1 MKFAKMFSIILFL
14 AATVYPQV
22 IDTTLFNGLDYRN
35 IGPFRGGRSCAVA
48 GDPSNR
54 SLFYFGA
61 TGGGVWK
68 SENAGTTWKNISDK
82 FFGGSIGAIAV
93 SAWDP
98 NVIYVG
104 TGEETV
110 RGNVSSGNGMWKSDD
125 AGKTWKHV
133 GLEDS
138 RHITR
143 IVIDPKNPD
152 LVYAACLGH
161 LWGHSSERG
170 VYRSKD
176 GGKTWQR
183 ILFAN
188 DQAGA
193 IDLTM
198 DPTNPRVLF
207 ASTWRVIRT
216 PYSLESGGEGSAL
229 WKSTDG
235 GDTWKN
241 ISNNKGMPKGTV
253 GIIGVTV
260 SKADPQRIYAIVEA
274 NEGGVF
280 RSDDGG
286 ETWIKINEDRNLRQR
301 AWYYSRIYAD
311 PKDKDKV
318 YVLNVGFWRSK
329 DGGKSFEV
337 IGTPHG
343 DHHDLWINPDNT
355 EIMIIGD
362 DGGAQITVDGGKS
375 WSTYYNQPT
384 AQFYR
389 VTTDDY
395 FPYRIYGAQQD
406 NSTVRILH
414 RTDEGSISE
423 KDWEPTAGFE
433 SGWVAPDPKDN
444 DIVYGGNYGGFIG
457 MLNHRTSERRVV
469 NVWPDSP
476 IGHGDKDMKY
486 RFQWN
491 FPLVYSKHHPNTL
504 YAAGNVLFKTT
515 NGGQTWQ
522 AISGD
527 LTRNDTTKQQSTGGP
542 ITKDNTGVEY
552 YCTIFTLAES
562 PLKEGIIW
570 TGSDDGLI
578 YVTTNGGKNWQ
589 NVTPPKNL
597 LPEWAQINS
606 IEANPFNES
615 GLYVAATHYKSDD
628 YKPYLLKTNDFG
640 KTWKKIVNGISDK
653 HFTRV
658 IRADYKRKGLLFAGT
673 EEGMYV
679 SFNDGENWQTFQ
691 QNLPIVPITDL
702 AIKNEDLIV
711 ATQGRSFWIMDDFS
725 PLRQLNSAIDNKNFW
740 LYQPRPTYRMGGSSF
755 RDGLTSGKNLQSG
768 VILDYYFKEMPDSG
782 SVELKICES
791 DGKLIKSYKPKAK
804 ERNEKLPIKKGLNRF
819 TWNMRYPDAE
829 KFDGIILW
837 GSEGLTGPPA
847 VPGDYK
853 AVLINGKDSVIVP
866 FTIVKDPRS
875 SSSQQ
880 DLKEQFDFTIS
891 VRDKLTETHR
901 AIKQIRNIRKQ
912 LKDINERTKDL
923 KNTVEVKKISDE
935 IDRKITSIEETLYQT
950 KNKSPQ
956 DPLNYPIRLN
966 DKLAGLSANV
976 KAGSFKPTDQ
986 AVAVKNELVGK
997 IDAEL
1002 NKMKDVIDND
1012 IPKFNKLVE
1021 DVKVPAVILMKENDK
1036 K

>member
-1 MKFAKMFSIILFL
+1 MKISKMLLINLFL
-14 AATVYPQV
+14 ATTIYSQV
-22 IDTTLFNGLDYRN
+22 IDTSYFSGLDYRN
-35 IGPFRGGRSCAVA
+35 IGPFRGGRSCAVV
-48 GDPSNR
+48 GVPSNQ

-82 FFGGSIGAIAV
+82 FFGGSIGSIAV
-93 SAWDP
+93 SSWDP
-98 NVIYVG
+98 NIIYVG

-125 AGKTWKHV
+125 AGKTWKPV

-161 LWGHSSERG
+161 LWGPSSERG

-198 DPTNPRVLF
+198 DPTNPRILF

-241 ISNNKGMPKGTV
+241 ISNNKGMPKGTI
-253 GIIGVTV
+253 GIIGVAV
-260 SKADPQRIYAIVEA
+260 SKADPQRVYAIVEA

-280 RSDDGG
+280 RSDNGG
-286 ETWIKINEDRNLRQR
+286 ETWTKINEDRNLRQR

-329 DGGKSFEV
+329 DGGKSFED

-355 EIMIIGD
+355 DIMIIAD

-389 VTTDDY
+389 VTTDDH

-414 RTDEGSISE
+414 RTDGGSIGE

-433 SGWVAPDPKDN
+433 SGWVTPDPKDN

-457 MLNHRTSERRVV
+457 MLDHRTHERRTV
-469 NVWPDSP
+469 NVWPDNP

-491 FPLVYSKHHPNTL
+491 FPLMFSKHDPNTL

-522 AISGD
+522 RISGD
-527 LTRNDTTKQQSTGGP
+527 LTRNDTTKEESTGGP

-552 YCTIFTLAES
+552 YCTIFTMAES
-562 PLKEGIIW
+562 PLKDGIIW

-578 YVTTNGGKNWQ
+578 YVTTDGGKNWQ

-606 IEANPFNES
+606 IEANPFNEG
-615 GLYVAATHYKSDD
+615 GLYVAATRYKSDD
-628 YKPYLLKTNDFG
+628 YKPYLLKTTDFG
-640 KTWKKIVNGISDK
+640 KTWKKIVNGIDEK

-658 IRADYKRKGLLFAGT
+658 IRADDKRKGLLFAGT

-691 QNLPIVPITDL
+691 QNLPVVPITDL

-711 ATQGRSFWIMDDFS
+711 ATQGRSFWILDDIS
-725 PLRQLNSAIDNKNFW
+725 PLRQLNNDVENKNFW
-740 LYQPRPTYRMGGSSF
+740 LYQPRPTFRMGGGGGGG
-755 RDGLTSGKNLQSG
+755 GLTAGKNLQSG
-768 VILDYYFKEMPDSG
+768 VILNYYFKEMPDSG
-782 SVELKICES
+782 SVKLKIYEA
-791 DGKLIKSYKPKAK
+791 DGKVIKNYKPKSK
-804 ERNEKLPIKKGLNRF
+804 EKNEKLPIKKGLNRF
-819 TWNMRYPDAE
+819 IWNMRYPDAE
-829 KFDGIILW
+829 KFDGMILW
-837 GSEGLTGPPA
+837 SGGGLTGPIA
-847 VPGDYK
+847 IPGDYK
-853 AVLINGKDSVIVP
+853 AVLVDGKDSVVVP

-875 SSSQQ
+875 SASQQ
-880 DLKEQFDFTIS
+880 DLQEQFDFLIS
-891 VRDKLTETHR
+891 VRDKLTETHM

-912 LKDINERTKDL
+912 LKDINERVKEL
-923 KNTVEVKKISDE
+923 KNAEDVKKLSDE
-935 IDRKITSIEETLYQT
+935 IDKKITSIEETLYQT

-956 DPLNYPIRLN
+956 DPLNYPVRLN
-966 DKLAGLSANV
+966 DKLSSLNSDVAS
-976 KAGSFKPTDQ
+976 GSFKPTDQ
-986 AVAVKNELVGK
+986 AIAVKNELVGK
-997 IDAEL
+997 IDEQL
-1002 NKMKDVIDND
+1002 SKLKDVIANE